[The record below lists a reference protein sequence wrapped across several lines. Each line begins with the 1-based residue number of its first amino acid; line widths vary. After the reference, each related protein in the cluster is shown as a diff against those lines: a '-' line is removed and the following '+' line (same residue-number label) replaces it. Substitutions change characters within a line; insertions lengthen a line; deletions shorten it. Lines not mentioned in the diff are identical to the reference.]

1 MSTPETLDLAPSSD
15 DPGTPPPLDL
25 ADRCQRFVDR
35 VEQIRTQHLIAGVLA
50 LGQAAVD
57 ELYAGDLAAT
67 RDRAAA
73 YEAPL
78 RLLLDQHGERLAF
91 LGVTV
96 EQVRAAIRAW
106 DVNLS
111 LPRDVQGQLTPSHL
125 RALAVVGSVADRA
138 ELAVR
143 ALEQTWTVDKTE
155 DEVAEFRQRHG
166 LVGKGGRPPLPVA
179 VKRVGAVQRAVKALG
194 KKPELKDLDDKA
206 RGRLRKDLLAARVV
220 LDAWLAGLGE

>member
-1 MSTPETLDLAPSSD
+1 MPTEESLDFAPSTD

-25 ADRCQRFVDR
+25 ADRCQRFVAR

-67 RDRAAA
+67 RDRTAAFDT
-73 YEAPL
+73 PL
-78 RLLLDQHGERLAF
+78 RLLLDQYGERLAF

-96 EQVRAAIRAW
+96 DQVRAAIRAW
-106 DVNLS
+106 DINLS
-111 LPRDVQGQLTPSHL
+111 LPHGVQGQLTPSHL
-125 RALAVVGSVADRA
+125 RALAVVPSVADRA

-155 DEVAEFRQRHG
+155 AEVAQFRLRHG
-166 LVGKGGRPPLPVA
+166 LGGKGGRPPLPAV
-179 VKRVGAVQRAVKALG
+179 VKRAGALQRAAKALG
-194 KKPELKDLDDKA
+194 KKPDFKDLDVKA
-206 RGRLRKDLLAARVV
+206 RAQLRKDLESARAV
-220 LDAWLAGLGE
+220 LDAWLAGL